1 MENRVLGFSSM
12 KKNALV
18 FGCGGKNGR
27 TIIDVLLENKFNV
40 TNVGQS
46 SHISS
51 NVKNINI
58 LWKDLNIK
66 KIHDICLIDDPVHFL
81 FFNQNSSSLSIDDF
95 ATNNYKKLTHWKRI
109 KDWSNSLWLSCQLPY
124 ITIHNLEK
132 NLSKDSTVGC
142 MVSSYIDYNKVG
154 TEDHPDYSSFKYFN
168 YLSMKCFGEKNNFK
182 TFGIQPDFN
191 IENSETALR
200 NIINRILFN
209 QKNNFE
215 LYRF

>member
-1 MENRVLGFSSM
+1 MR
-12 KKNALV
+12 KNALV
-18 FGCGGKNGR
+18 FGCGNKNGKS
-27 TIIDVLLENKFNV
+27 IIDVLLENNFNV
-40 TNVGQS
+40 TNIGQNPHTS
-46 SHISS
+46 SH
-51 NVKNINI
+51 VKNINI
-58 LWKDLNIK
+58 SWKDLNIK
-66 KIHDICLIDDPVHFL
+66 KIHDICLIDDPIHFL

-95 ATNNYKKLTHWKRI
+95 ATNNYRKLTHWKRI

-154 TEDHPDYSSFKYFN
+154 TENHPDYSSFKYFN

-182 TFGIQPDFN
+182 TFGIQPDFS

-200 NIINRILFN
+200 NIINEILVN

-215 LYRF
+215 LYKF